1 MKFASP
7 FGTILLELQEGSISR
22 IELGGNKSKDLSKG
36 RERTELKQ
44 RLANDLTR
52 YFAGNR
58 VSFSGYKLML
68 SGLPEFTR
76 QVLQATRRIPYG
88 KLRTYGEIAREI
100 GRPKAARAVGQA
112 LKRNPIPLLIPCH
125 RVVGAKGNL
134 GGFSAGIAW
143 KMQLLALEQR
153 GIGD

>member
-7 FGTILLELQEGSISR
+7 FGTIVIELQESSISR
-22 IELGGNKSKDLSKG
+22 IELGGNKPKDFNKG
-36 RERTELKQ
+36 PERAELKQ
-44 RLANDLTR
+44 RLASELTR

-68 SGLPEFTR
+68 SGLPDFTR

-88 KLRTYGEIAREI
+88 KLRTYGDIAREI

-125 RVVGAKGNL
+125 RVVGVKGSL
-134 GGFSAGIAW
+134 GGFSAGIKW
-143 KMQLLALEQR
+143 KKGLLALEQG